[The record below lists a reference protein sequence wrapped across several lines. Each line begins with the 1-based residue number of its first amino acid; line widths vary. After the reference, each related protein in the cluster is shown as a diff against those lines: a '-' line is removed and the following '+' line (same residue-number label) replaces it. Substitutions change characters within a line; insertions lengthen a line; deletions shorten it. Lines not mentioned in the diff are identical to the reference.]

1 MSTIHIFAIGG
12 TGSRVLRSLTMLLSA
27 GVKCDWDIH
36 PIIVDPDHSNEDVSR
51 TSILIKNYVKLRERL
66 SFDQSA
72 RNVFFSTRLLL
83 SEDLRMPIENTSDK
97 RFKDYIGLSGMP
109 STSQALMRALFSD
122 QDLDAEMQVGF
133 EGNPNR
139 GSVVLNQLSETAAF
153 KSFANDFKQGDRVFI
168 ISSIFGGTGASGFP
182 LLLKK
187 LRDNKDMPNHA
198 LINQSTIGAVT
209 VLPYFKVKPDSGS
222 PIDSATFISKTRSA
236 LQYYKRNIS
245 DSPSI
250 PLQYLY
256 YIGDRRCRT
265 YDNHK
270 GGQEQRNDAHF
281 VELAA
286 ALAVLDFAKQ
296 GGNARSHKE
305 FGVKNDVQEITFA
318 DLGERSSGQI
328 KLPLIQNMLLHHL
341 FKYHSSEM
349 PNQRYIIEQGEHFM
363 DNDWIR
369 EYRDFLNNYHDWLA
383 ELAGNDVA
391 FSPFELNPSS
401 ATNPLDFVKGHKH
414 KQPLIGKKGFNHFD
428 DAINQQKTD
437 ADNSIQ
443 RLMDKLYLATLEMA
457 EKDYIG

>member
-1 MSTIHIFAIGG
+1 
-12 TGSRVLRSLTMLLSA
+12 
-27 GVKCDWDIH
+27 
-36 PIIVDPDHSNEDVSR
+36 
-51 TSILIKNYVKLRERL
+51 
-66 SFDQSA
+66 
-72 RNVFFSTRLLL
+72 
-83 SEDLRMPIENTSDK
+83 MPIENTSDK
-97 RFKDYIGLSGMP
+97 RFKDYIGLSGMQ
-109 STSQALMRALFSD
+109 SASQALMRSLFSD

-182 LLLKK
+182 LLLKM

-209 VLPYFKVKPDSGS
+209 VLPYFKVKPDSDS

-245 DSPSI
+245 DSPSN
-250 PLQYLY
+250 PLQHLY
-256 YIGDRRCRT
+256 YIGDRKCRT

-270 GGQEQRNDAHF
+270 GGQDQCNDAHF

-286 ALAVLDFAKQ
+286 ALAILDFAQ
-296 GGNARSHKE
+296 QSDNTRSHKE
-305 FGVKNDVQEITFA
+305 FGIKNDAKEITFA
-318 DLGERSSGQI
+318 DLGERTSDQI

-341 FKYHSSEM
+341 FKYHGSEM
-349 PNQRYIIEQGEHFM
+349 PNQRYIIEQGMHFM
-363 DNDWIR
+363 DHDWIR
-369 EYRDFLNNYHDWLA
+369 AYIDFLDKYHVWLT
-383 ELAGNDVA
+383 ELAANDVA

-401 ATNPLDFVKGHKH
+401 ATDPLDFVKGHKH

-428 DAINQQKTD
+428 DVINQQKTD
-437 ADNSIQ
+437 ADNSVQ
-443 RLMDKLYLATLEMA
+443 KVMDKLYQATLEMA
-457 EKDYIG
+457 KKDYIG

>member
-1 MSTIHIFAIGG
+1 MSTLHLFAIGG

-27 GVKCDWDIH
+27 GVKCEWDIH

-51 TSILIKNYVKLRERL
+51 TSILIKNYAKLRKNL

-72 RNVFFSTRLLL
+72 RNKFFSTRLIL

-97 RFKDYIGLSGMP
+97 RFKDYIGLTGMP
-109 STSQALMRALFSD
+109 TESQALMRALFSD

-139 GSVVLNQLSETAAF
+139 GSVVLNQLSETVAF
-153 KSFANDFKQGDRVFI
+153 KSFANDFKQEDRVFI

-182 LLLKK
+182 LLLKM

-209 VLPYFKVKPDSGS
+209 VLPYFKVKPDTGS

-256 YIGDRRCRT
+256 YIGDRKCRT

-270 GGQEQRNDAHF
+270 GGQDQCNDAHF

-286 ALAVLDFAKQ
+286 ALAILDFAQ
-296 GGNARSHKE
+296 QSDNTRGHKE
-305 FGVKNDVQEITFA
+305 FGVKNDAKEITFT
-318 DLGERSSGQI
+318 DLGERTSDQI

-349 PNQRYIIEQGEHFM
+349 PNQRYIIEQGSHFM

-369 EYRDFLNNYHDWLA
+369 EYINFLDKYHLWLT

-401 ATNPLDFVKGHKH
+401 ATDPLDFVKGHKH

-428 DAINQQKTD
+428 DVINQQKTD
-437 ADNSIQ
+437 ADNGIQ
-443 RLMDKLYLATLEMA
+443 RVMDKLYQATLEMA
-457 EKDYIG
+457 KKDYIG

>member
-1 MSTIHIFAIGG
+1 MSTLHLFAIGG

-27 GVKCDWDIH
+27 GVKCEWDVH

-51 TSILIKNYVKLRERL
+51 TSILIKNYAKLRENL

-72 RNVFFSTRLLL
+72 RNQFFSTRFLLTNN
-83 SEDLRMPIENTSDK
+83 LRMPIENTSDK
-97 RFKDYIGLSGMP
+97 RFKDYIDLSGMP
-109 STSQALMRALFSD
+109 IESRALMHALFSD

-139 GSVVLNQLSETAAF
+139 GSVVLNQLSKTDAF

-182 LLLKK
+182 LLLKM
-187 LRDNKDMPNHA
+187 LRDSKDMPNHA
-198 LINQSTIGAVT
+198 IINQSTIGAVT
-209 VLPYFKVKPDSGS
+209 VLPYFKVKPDSDS

-245 DSPSI
+245 DSPSN
-250 PLQYLY
+250 PLQHLY

-270 GGQEQRNDAHF
+270 GGQAQRNDAHF

-296 GGNARSHKE
+296 VDGTRSHKE
-305 FGVKNDVQEITFA
+305 FGIKNDTQEITFA
-318 DLGERSSGQI
+318 DLGEHTLDQI
-328 KLPLIQNMLLHHL
+328 KLPLIQNMLLYNL
-341 FKYHSSEM
+341 FKYHISEM
-349 PNQRYIIEQGEHFM
+349 PRQVYIMDRGEHFM
-363 DNDWIR
+363 DNEWIR
-369 EYRDFLNNYHDWLA
+369 EYNNFLEKYYVWLS
-383 ELAGNDVA
+383 ELAANDVS
-391 FSPFELNPSS
+391 FSPFELKPSS
-401 ATNPLDFVKGHKH
+401 SNDPLDFVKGHKH
-414 KQPLIGKKGFNHFD
+414 RCPLLGRKGFNHFD
-428 DAINQQKTD
+428 DCINKQKTD

-443 RLMDKLYLATLEMA
+443 QLMDKLYQATFKMA
-457 EKDYIG
+457 KKDYIG

>member
-1 MSTIHIFAIGG
+1 MSTLHLFAIGG

-27 GVKCDWDIH
+27 GVKCKWEIH

-51 TSILIKNYVKLRERL
+51 ASILMKKYAKLRENL

-72 RNVFFSTRLLL
+72 RNQFFNTRLHL

-97 RFKDYIGLSGMP
+97 RFKDYISLSGMQ
-109 STSQALMRALFSD
+109 SASQALMRALFSD

-139 GSVVLNQLSETAAF
+139 GSVVLNQLSETNAF

-182 LLLKK
+182 LLLKM

-209 VLPYFKVKPDSGS
+209 VLPYFKVKPDSNS

-245 DSPSI
+245 DSPSN
-250 PLQYLY
+250 PLQHLY
-256 YIGDRRCRT
+256 YVGDRKCRT

-270 GGQEQRNDAHF
+270 GGQDQCNDAHF

-286 ALAVLDFAKQ
+286 ALAILDFAQ
-296 GGNARSHKE
+296 QSDNTQSHKE
-305 FGVKNDVQEITFA
+305 FGIKNDAKEITFA
-318 DLGERSSGQI
+318 DLGERTSDQI

-341 FKYHSSEM
+341 FKYHGSEM
-349 PNQRYIIEQGEHFM
+349 PNQRYIIEQGMHFM
-363 DNDWIR
+363 DHDWFRAYI
-369 EYRDFLNNYHDWLA
+369 DFLDEYHVWLT
-383 ELAGNDVA
+383 ELAANDVA

-401 ATNPLDFVKGHKH
+401 ATDPLDFVKGHKH

-428 DAINQQKTD
+428 DVINQQKTD
-437 ADNSIQ
+437 ADNSVQ
-443 RLMDKLYLATLEMA
+443 KVMDKLYQATLEMA
-457 EKDYIG
+457 KKDYIG